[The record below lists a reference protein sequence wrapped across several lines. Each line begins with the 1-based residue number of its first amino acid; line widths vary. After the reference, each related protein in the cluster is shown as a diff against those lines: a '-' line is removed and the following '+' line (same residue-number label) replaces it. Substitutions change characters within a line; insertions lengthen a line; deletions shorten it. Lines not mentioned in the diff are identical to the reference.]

1 LKLAHQWN
9 FIEVKALAIR
19 ELENLRIPPLPKIVL
34 YQKYSIDRN
43 LLKHSL
49 TALTL
54 RDEPLTVEEGRE
66 IGLEIAMELAKA
78 REIARAPVFKKS
90 GNPRSPVN
98 LVGVELDVVI
108 KDIFNLPSSTG
119 PDPSTSPQSST
130 GRDNTQH
137 STQTPGGTGSN
148 SRQCGFVD
156 ESRLTLC

>member
-1 LKLAHQWN
+1 MKLAHQWN

-19 ELENLRIPPLPKIVL
+19 ELENLRILPLPKIVL
-34 YQKYSIDRN
+34 YQTYSIDRN

-54 RDEPLTVEEGRE
+54 RDEPITVEEGRG
-66 IGLEIAMELAKA
+66 IGLETAMDLAKA

-98 LVGVELDVVI
+98 LAGVELDAVI
-108 KDIFNLPSSTG
+108 KDIFNLQSSTG

-130 GRDNTQH
+130 GRDSTQH
-137 STQTPGGTGSN
+137 NTQTPGGTGSN
-148 SRQCGFVD
+148 SHQCGFVD